1 VPMCHPS
8 VVRFRQLMGYD
19 EGNTLKSQDHRE
31 GLRALPLKA
40 MECDNNYSKQAK
52 QASGTLTLRN

>member
-1 VPMCHPS
+1 
-8 VVRFRQLMGYD
+8 MGYD